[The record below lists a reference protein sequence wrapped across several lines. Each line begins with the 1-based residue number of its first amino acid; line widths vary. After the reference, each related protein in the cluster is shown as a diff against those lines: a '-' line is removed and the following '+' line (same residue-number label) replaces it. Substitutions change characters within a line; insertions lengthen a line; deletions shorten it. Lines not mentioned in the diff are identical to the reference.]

1 MIGKQ
6 QINSISRSLAPD
18 ISASVIEAVLLF
30 LTGAF
35 AMFLHAKLRIGI
47 SIPGHHGLDFMALLL
62 AGRMVSKV
70 KYSSIFM
77 AMGIGVMIF
86 LPFIG
91 FKNPVSAM
99 GYMLPVFIF
108 DLVYSN
114 LPKRIRKIWILSI
127 IGGLSYMTVP
137 LFRIILM
144 AVTGMAYPAAVKYG
158 TPFAPVAG
166 FFLFGMLGSGFTASL
181 VYIIKK
187 YRK

>member
-6 QINSISRSLAPD
+6 QINSTSRSLAPD
-18 ISASVIEAVLLF
+18 LSATVIEAVLLF

-35 AMFLHAKLRIGI
+35 AIFLHAKFRIGI

-70 KYSSIFM
+70 KFSSVFM
-77 AMGIGVMIF
+77 AMGIGLMIF

-91 FKNPVSAM
+91 FKNPISAM
-99 GYMLPVFIF
+99 GYMLPVFIL

-114 LPKRIRKIWILSI
+114 LPESKRKAWILAI
-127 IGGLSYMTVP
+127 VGGLSYMAVP
-137 LFRIILM
+137 LFRILLM
-144 AVTGMAYPAAVKYG
+144 AVTGIVYPAAVKYG
-158 TPFAPVAG
+158 TPLAPVAG
-166 FFLFGMLGSGFTASL
+166 FFLFGMIGSGFTAGLFS
-181 VYIIKK
+181 IIKK